1 MRAPRGRRGKAKRH
15 GAAQP
20 GSAYRRAPLGMSV
33 HLRAAMSALP
43 SYVAGRKTPG
53 AVVLASNESPYG
65 LLPSVAE
72 AINGLTSGVSRYPDM
87 AAARLVDAIGAH
99 HDVAPERVAV
109 GAGSVEVVGQ
119 IAAAVVDAGDEVMF
133 GWRAFEAYPII
144 TAVVGGTAVKVPL
157 RDHVH
162 DLDAMADAV
171 TDKTRLVLVCNANNP
186 TSTAVGAAALTS
198 FLDRVRDDV
207 VVVIDE
213 AYHHYADPAVVP
225 DALEIFSDRPNVVVT
240 RTFSKAY
247 ALAGLRVGY
256 CIGAPEIVAAVR
268 KTQVPFS
275 VSGLAQEC
283 AIAALGEGV
292 EVERR
297 AALTVAERDRVAKS
311 LAAAGYDLPPSQAN
325 FVWLPIG
332 DDSASLAQH
341 CEAGGV
347 IVRPFAGVGVRVTIG
362 LPEENDQ
369 FLAVLSTW
377 STVR

>member
-1 MRAPRGRRGKAKRH
+1 MT
-15 GAAQP
+15 
-20 GSAYRRAPLGMSV
+20 
-33 HLRAAMSALP
+33 ALP
-43 SYVAGRKTPG
+43 AYVAGRKAAG

-65 LLPSVAE
+65 LLPAVATT
-72 AINGLTSGVSRYPDM
+72 IGDLTAGVSRYPDM
-87 AAARLVDAIGAH
+87 ASTRLVEAIATH
-99 HDVAPERVAV
+99 HGVTPDRVAV

-119 IAAAVVDAGDEVMF
+119 IAAAVVDAGDEVVF

-157 RDHVH
+157 NDQVH
-162 DLDAMADAV
+162 DLDAMAAAV
-171 TDKTRLVLVCNANNP
+171 TDRTRLILICNANNP
-186 TSTAVGAAALTS
+186 TGTAVGAAAIAN
-198 FLDRVRDDV
+198 FLDRVPDDV
-207 VVVIDE
+207 LVVIDE

-225 DALEIFSDRPNVVVT
+225 DALASFGDRANVIVT

-256 CIGAPEIVAAVR
+256 CVGAPDVVAAVR

-283 AIAALGEGV
+283 AIAALGETA

-297 AALTVAERDRVAKS
+297 AALTIAERDRVAKE
-311 LAAAGYDLPPSQAN
+311 LAVAGHDAPRSQAN
-325 FVWLPIG
+325 FLWLPLAE
-332 DDSASLAQH
+332 DSASLAAH

-347 IVRPFAGVGVRVTIG
+347 IVRPFAGDGVRVTIG

-369 FLAVLSTW
+369 FLALVSTW
-377 STVR
+377 SGRS